1 MIVRDE
7 SETGP
12 MATSF
17 VERHNEDI
25 NRPYD
30 TANDEDTDSKT
41 DVDEDIDELGQNA
54 SPPPRALKAVRSEIE
69 KSGMS
74 EVSVVKHGGLDN

>member
-1 MIVRDE
+1 ME
-7 SETGP
+7 
-12 MATSF
+12 ASF

-25 NRPYD
+25 NQPYD
-30 TANDEDTDSKT
+30 TANGEDTDSKT

-54 SPPPRALKAVRSEIE
+54 SPSPRALKSVRSEIE

-74 EVSVVKHGGLDN
+74 EVSVVKYGTDVVCNGHPSGLAF